1 MVLAAACS
9 PTGKD
14 PGATLA
20 AAGVTDAPGALTSAP
35 PVETIDPGPSQV
47 VDPGTTE
54 PPVEPAPSDGQP
66 TAGQPP
72 TTAIVPGVVDRSSLD
87 VSATYR
93 VNASITVKS
102 GAVDVATRIVATNTS
117 GEGID
122 RLELNTIAA
131 RLGGMRIVS
140 ATVDDVP
147 VEVSIK
153 DQTLLVPLGGILP
166 DGDTATI
173 SIEYQATLTKD
184 TSGGGWMFTRSGGTL
199 ALYRWIP
206 WISKAQPFNRPNSG
220 EPFVTAS
227 SPQVDV
233 EILSDA
239 PMVLAAPVATVDSY
253 AAGAGSDWSF
263 KAQNV
268 RDVSVVLAPAFRVST
283 GEVNGI
289 PIRVYT
295 RLGGLPAAQL
305 VRQASEAI
313 SNSADL
319 LGVAYPWTTLTLVET
334 QAGVALESPG
344 MVWIPSNLSSV
355 NRTYSVYHG
364 AANQWFY
371 GLVGN
376 DQRAEPF
383 ADEGPADLLARTT
396 LGTLRSSRCSR
407 AALDGSIAA
416 YSKNCYYEVIFV
428 QGGRLL
434 DDVRKKM
441 GTNAFWKAMGT
452 YLQANRY
459 GLGGTRQL
467 LEALRAGTTVD
478 LLPLLKSRFPN
489 LY

>member
-1 MVLAAACS
+1 MVLAAACT
-9 PTGKD
+9 PTAQK
-14 PGATLA
+14 PEPTLLVA
-20 AAGVTDAPGALTSAP
+20 AATDAPDVLASVPPDATSE
-35 PVETIDPGPSQV
+35 PVVSPT
-47 VDPGTTE
+47 VDPGLTAPPDGPE
-54 PPVEPAPSDGQP
+54 PTG
-66 TAGQPP
+66 GPP
-72 TTAIVPGVVDRSSLD
+72 ETTAIVPGTVDRSSLD
-87 VSATYR
+87 ISATYR
-93 VNASITVKS
+93 VNATIAVKS
-102 GAVDVATRIVATNTS
+102 GALDVATRIVATNTS

-131 RLGGMRIVS
+131 RLGGIRLIS

-147 VEVSIK
+147 VEVAIK
-153 DQTLLVPLGGILP
+153 DQTLIVPLGGILP

-173 SIEYQATLTKD
+173 GIEYRATLGKD
-184 TSGGGWMFTRSGGTL
+184 TSGGGWMFSRDSETL

-206 WISKAQPFNRPNSG
+206 WISKAEPFSRPNSG

-233 EILSDA
+233 EILTDA
-239 PMVLAAPVATVDSY
+239 PMVLAAPVASVDSF
-253 AAGAGSDWSF
+253 AAGAGNDWSF
-263 KAQNV
+263 RALNV
-268 RDVSVVLAPAFRVST
+268 RDVSVVLAPAFRISA
-283 GEVNGI
+283 GEVDGI

-295 RLGGLPAAQL
+295 RLGGLPASQL
-305 VRQASEAI
+305 VQQAEQAI
-313 SNSADL
+313 SNQADL

-334 QAGVALESPG
+334 PAGVALESPG
-344 MVWIPSNLSSV
+344 MVWIPSNLSSN
-355 NRTYSVYHG
+355 NRAYAVYHG

-383 ADEGPADLLARTT
+383 ADEGPADLLARTS
-396 LGTLRSSRCSR
+396 LGTLRASRCSK

-416 YSKNCYYEVIFV
+416 YSKGCYYEVIFV

-441 GTNAFWKAMGT
+441 GTNAFWKAMGS
-452 YLQANRY
+452 YLEANRY

-467 LEALRAGTTVD
+467 LEALRAATSVD
-478 LLPLLKSRFPN
+478 LLPLFRSRFPK